1 MGVGSKRGKGG
12 GVRGMIIMIN
22 NKRDIII

>member
-1 MGVGSKRGKGG
+1 MGVGNKRGKRGDI
-12 GVRGMIIMIN
+12 RGMIIMIN